1 MNMQWYRSARTA
13 AVCMLFALAG
23 YVYANDQS
31 QAPGVRVTLKGSMVC
46 NGACIPDPKAQD
58 HVMVVFAIDGTREIR
73 AEVDRS
79 ILFFTGKVFTAIGRA
94 S

>member
-1 MNMQWYRSARTA
+1 
-13 AVCMLFALAG
+13 MLVALAG
-23 YVYANDQS
+23 YSHAE
-31 QAPGVRVTLKGSMVC
+31 GTEVTIKGSMVC
-46 NGACIPDPKAQD
+46 NGACIADPKEKD
-58 HVMVVFAIDGTREIR
+58 HLMVVFAIDGTREIR